1 MAKKAE
7 TTPMQQ
13 QAVVNPSDWMEEFE
27 GQLAVDIYQTPSD
40 IVIKAPIAGVRPQ
53 DLDVTITDDTVT
65 IRGERR
71 DEALDQIEGYMVQEC
86 YWGSFSRMYQ
96 LPIAVDSDKAIA
108 KLANGILTISIPK
121 AAKARTKSIAV
132 QLD

>member
-1 MAKKAE
+1 
-7 TTPMQQ
+7 
-13 QAVVNPSDWMEEFE
+13 MEEFE
-27 GQLAVDIYQTPSD
+27 GQLAVDIYQTPAD
-40 IVIKAPIAGVRPQ
+40 VIIKAPIAGVRPQ

-71 DEALDQIEGYMVQEC
+71 DESLDDIEGYMIQEC
-86 YWGSFSRMYQ
+86 YWGSFARTYQ
-96 LPIAVDSDKAIA
+96 LPIAVDSDKAVA
-108 KLANGILTISIPK
+108 KLTNGILTLSIPK